1 MFGANDGKVVAVY
14 AGTLWQAEL
23 VKGLLDSNAIQ
34 CVIQDESL
42 GVVTSPYLSM
52 GGDVFVL
59 VQAEDEA
66 AALKVIEENT
76 VPESPV
82 E

>member
-1 MFGANDGKVVAVY
+1 MFGASDGKVVQVF

-23 VKGLLDSNAIQ
+23 VKGLLDANAIP
-34 CVIQDESL
+34 CVIQDDSL

-52 GGDVFVL
+52 ASDVL
-59 VQAEDEA
+59 VLVGADDEA

-76 VPESPV
+76 VPETPV